1 MSLMPDTKTKWTAF
15 MVNNSQNLTPL
26 MNKFLYFFLIFP
38 IFSFAQNIR
47 FEGVIQ
53 DNNKAPLEMANI
65 MAMNQ
70 TTKTMDAYAITNDKG
85 KFVLNLKPNA
95 SYTIKLSYLGMQNKE
110 IVLTTQDQNIT
121 QTITMESGGIE
132 LDDVEIVREMPVSI
146 KGDTIVYNADSFKTG
161 TERKLED
168 VLKKLPG
175 VEVNADGEVEVEG
188 KKVTKLM
195 VEGKDFFDGDTK
207 LGVKNIPADAI
218 DKVQVLRNYNENSIL
233 KGVENNQDNV
243 AMNIK
248 LKAGKKNFWFG
259 DLTAAGGFRPESKF
273 DRYNLNPKLFYYSPK
288 YSINVIANVN
298 NIGELPLT
306 IQDYFKFTGGFRN
319 MMAKGGSSFN
329 VSSND
334 LGISLMRNNRAKEIE
349 TDFGATN
356 FSYNPTKSW
365 SLSGFAILSASKTD
379 LETQSKTDYLDENSS
394 EVASTEN
401 RQEVAHQKNN
411 LGLFKLSSSYKPNIN
426 FQFDYDILAK
436 FSKQDEDNS
445 LLREAIDED
454 DNATTENIFTNK
466 KQDPVTVNQNLSFYY
481 TASEKNVFALEMQH
495 LYQDENPFYNADL
508 ASDPFVT
515 PQGNILGY
523 DDLQNRTN
531 LNQTRFV
538 KTNKLDTKLDYY
550 YMLTPKS
557 NINVTF
563 GNTFSNQNFDS
574 SMYQILDNGNVNE
587 LDNTTN
593 INQVSYRFNDTFLG
607 LHYKVLTGK
616 FTFTPGVS
624 LHTYALNNEQTG
636 TKYTQNFTR
645 ILPDFLAIYQIKKA
659 ETLTYNFSFTNNFT
673 DINRQAE
680 GFVLNSYS
688 SLSRGNR
695 TLENAIQQSH
705 SLRYFKYNMFNF
717 ENISAAA
724 SYNRTMDA
732 VKTRAFFMNVNQIS
746 SPYNSEFADE
756 SLTFFGSYG
765 RSFLKY
771 YKASIMAN
779 VNWAKYNNIQ
789 IDRNTLQDVLV
800 TNESFSQ
807 NYTLKASTNFKK
819 MPNIELGYSYSVND
833 YPTDTFFTDKPTV
846 TLDYFF
852 LKSFSFVAEYE
863 FYHYYNSDKSV
874 ENEYDFLSASLI
886 YQKTKDS
893 KWEYKISATN
903 LLNTTSLNDDSFSQ
917 FSTRT
922 SQYKVQPRYVM
933 FSLKYNL

>member
-1 MSLMPDTKTKWTAF
+1 MKKITA
-15 MVNNSQNLTPL
+15 LL
-26 MNKFLYFFLIFP
+26 LLIST
-38 IFSFAQNIR
+38 FSFAQNIR

-53 DNNKAPLEMANI
+53 DSNKNPLEMANI

-70 TTKTMDAYAITNDKG
+70 GTKAMDAYAITNDKG
-85 KFVLNLKPNA
+85 KFVLNLKSNTT
-95 SYTIKLSYLGMQNKE
+95 YNIKLSYLGMKNKE
-110 IVLTTQDQNIT
+110 ITLTTQSDNINQN
-121 QTITMESGGIE
+121 ITMESGGIE
-132 LDDVEIVREMPVSI
+132 LEGVEIVREMPVSI
-146 KGDTIVYNADSFKTG
+146 KGDTIVYNADSFKSG

-188 KKVTKLM
+188 KKVSKLM

-248 LKAGKKNFWFG
+248 LKEGKKNFWFG
-259 DLTAAGGFRPESKF
+259 DVTAAGGFRPESKF
-273 DRYNLNPKLFYYSPK
+273 DRYNVNPKLFYYSPK
-288 YSINVIANVN
+288 YSLNVITNIN

-306 IQDYFKFTGGFRN
+306 IQDYFKMTGGFRN

-329 VSSND
+329 ISSND
-334 LGISLMRNNRAKEIE
+334 LGISLLRNNRASEID

-365 SLSGFAILSASKTD
+365 SLSGFAILSSSKTD
-379 LETQSKTDYLDENSS
+379 LETKTKTNYLNENSS

-401 RQEVAHQKNN
+401 RTEVAHQKSD

-445 LLREAIDED
+445 LLRETIDEN
-454 DNATTENIFTNK
+454 NASNTENVLTNK
-466 KQDPVTVNQNLSFYY
+466 KQDPVSVNQNLSFYY

-495 LYQDENPFYNADL
+495 LYQDENPFYNANL
-508 ASDPFVT
+508 GSDPFVS
-515 PQGNILGY
+515 PMGNALGY
-523 DDLQNRTN
+523 DDSQNRTD
-531 LNQTRFV
+531 LSQTRFV

-550 YMLTPKS
+550 YMVTPKS
-557 NINVTF
+557 NINITL
-563 GNTFSNQNFDS
+563 GNTFSHQNFNS
-574 SMYQILDNGNVNE
+574 SMYQILDNGTRNDLDSPQNTNDVN
-587 LDNTTN
+587 
-593 INQVSYRFNDTFLG
+593 YRFNDAFLG
-607 LHYKVLTGK
+607 LHYKILSGK

-624 LHTYALNNEQTG
+624 LHTYALNNEQLG
-636 TKYTQNFTR
+636 TSYTQNFTR
-645 ILPDFLAIYQIKKA
+645 LLPDFLAIYQIKKA
-659 ETLTYNFSFTNNFT
+659 ESLTYNFSFTNNFT
-673 DINRQAE
+673 DISRLAE
-680 GFVLNSYS
+680 GFVLNNYN

-717 ENISAAA
+717 ENISAFA
-724 SYNRTMDA
+724 SYNRTMEA
-732 VKTRAFFMNVNQIS
+732 VKTRAFFTNVNQIS
-746 SPYNSEFADE
+746 APYNSDFADE
-756 SLTFFGSYG
+756 TLTFFGNYG
-765 RSFLKY
+765 RSFFKY
-771 YKASIMAN
+771 YKASLSASL
-779 VNWAKYNNIQ
+779 NWSKYNNIQ
-789 IDRNTLQDVLV
+789 IDRNTLQDVLT

-807 NYTLKASTNFKK
+807 TYTIKASTNFKK
-819 MPNIELGYSYSVND
+819 MPNIELGYSYTVND
-833 YPTDTFFTDKPTV
+833 YPTDTFYTDRPTV

-852 LKSFSFVAEYE
+852 LKSFSFVTEYE
-863 FYHYYNSDKSV
+863 FYHYYNKDKSI

-922 SQYKVQPRYVM
+922 SQYRVQPRYVM
-933 FSLKYNL
+933 FSLEYNL